1 MTPQDPGG
9 SDVYREYDWESTP
22 ASKAIV
28 ESVNAVETSTAGA
41 NNEDTRGPL
50 YDYIDMDALNSITT
64 SATEFLLT
72 FTYADYTIQIDN
84 ASVRVS
90 QH

>member
-9 SDVYREYDWESTP
+9 NDVYREYDWESTP
-22 ASKAIV
+22 ARKAIV
-28 ESVNAVETSTAGA
+28 ESVNAVETSTDGA
-41 NNEDTRGPL
+41 SSEETRGPL
-50 YDYIDMDALNSITT
+50 YDCIDMDALNAITT

-72 FTYADYTIQIDN
+72 FKYADYIIQIDN

-90 QH
+90 PH